1 MLVTAEAITLG
12 ALERDESRGAHYKP
26 AFPERNDAKYMKT
39 TLAHWTPQGVKLSF
53 KDIDTSLFKP
63 VARKY
68 D

>member
-1 MLVTAEAITLG
+1 VG

-26 AFPERNDAKYMKT
+26 AFPNRDDDKFMKT
-39 TLAHWTPQGVKLSF
+39 TIAHWTPQGVKLAYEEVN
-53 KDIDTSLFKP
+53 TSLYKP